1 MQQRKDG
8 NLDRM
13 KLMKKKHSFA
23 GTDEATKN
31 DQCRCAKCGK
41 NHELPNCLEFQP
53 CSLTLFDMGFF

>member
-13 KLMKKKHSFA
+13 KLMKKMHSFA
-23 GTDEATKN
+23 GIDEVTKK

-41 NHELPNCLEFQP
+41 NHELPYCHEFQL
-53 CSLTLFDMGFF
+53 CS